1 MDQNMT
7 SDNLDNLVRVGRLK
21 KESVTQ
27 SEFDSLVMSARKRL
41 DDAKMPAN
49 SYHSRFVLAYGA
61 AHSLSLAALHWHGYR
76 SGNRYIVF
84 QVLPHTLGLDASVW
98 RVLAKAHNHRNVAE
112 YEGHLEEDE
121 QLLADM
127 IASTEKV
134 YESVVALGAVPK
146 N

>member
-1 MDQNMT
+1 MT